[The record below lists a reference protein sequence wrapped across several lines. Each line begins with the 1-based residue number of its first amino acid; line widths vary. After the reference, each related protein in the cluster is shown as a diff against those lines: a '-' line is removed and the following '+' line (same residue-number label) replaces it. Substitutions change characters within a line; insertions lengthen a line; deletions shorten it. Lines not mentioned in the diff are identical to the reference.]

1 MEEDSTPQN
10 KQTTNI
16 KTYLPP
22 TDDPLNEFPERGV
35 TQGPPLRKKN
45 VSICAS
51 SSSSSAR
58 RIFPTSQSPIPTHPS
73 KVKIVSSPEQS

>member
-16 KTYLPP
+16 ENYLPP

-35 TQGPPLRKKN
+35 TQGPPLRKEIHTINMCKFKLKFCQEN
-45 VSICAS
+45 LSNL
-51 SSSSSAR
+51 
-58 RIFPTSQSPIPTHPS
+58 PIPHS
-73 KVKIVSSPEQS
+73 NQSIKN